1 MTAITA
7 QYTNQVLQGAGIQ
20 LRVRDKGLAKLLQT
34 TLFPKALHHC
44 QKNAKAR
51 DDILTLLAHYKDDP
65 SLVYV
70 DQNNGQSQ
78 FLDAQP
84 TAQAQSM
91 DNPPPRRTAPTQTP
105 PAQQSA
111 PASRPAQPAP
121 AQDTVP
127 AADHPNAPSQAQP
140 SHNAGGES
148 DPNDGKREF
157 IGHHVYGNKAALY
170 FGCDDTRAGSE
181 TIAVDGAMSVAPRKF
196 DWSKKLRIQITRAD
210 LPTVAAVFF
219 GLLPKVELSNYGAD
233 NTKRLSVENQ
243 GKNYFL
249 NMTAKGYSQI
259 AVPISASDVFEIR
272 SLFLRQ
278 LLANRPE
285 IGVEG
290 ILANLKCHAAMLK
303 AG

>member
-7 QYTNQVLQGAGIQ
+7 QYTNQILQGAGIQ
-20 LRVRDKGLAKLLQT
+20 LRVRDKGLAKLT
-34 TLFPKALHHC
+34 KTSLFAKALEFC
-44 QKNAKAR
+44 QRNAKAR
-51 DDILTLLAHYKDDP
+51 DDILNLLAHYKDDP

-70 DQNNGQSQ
+70 EQNNGQSPH
-78 FLDAQP
+78 LDQP
-84 TAQAQSM
+84 PATQSM
-91 DNPPPRRTAPTQTP
+91 DNPPPRRQATKPAPQQNTQANP
-105 PAQQSA
+105 PA
-111 PASRPAQPAP
+111 RPAQPA
-121 AQDTVP
+121 QNDVP
-127 AADHPNAPSQAQP
+127 AADHPNAPSQAAP
-140 SHNAGGES
+140 THNAGGDSHPE
-148 DPNDGKREF
+148 DGKREF
-157 IGHHVYGNKAALY
+157 IGHHVYGSKAALY

-181 TIAVDGAMSVAPRKF
+181 TIAVDGAMSAGTRKY
-196 DWSKKLRIQITRAD
+196 DWSKKLRIQITRSD

-243 GKNYFL
+243 GKSYFL
-249 NMTAKGYSQI
+249 NMTAKDYNQI